1 MGVVIH
7 DIYPSSPFLYTSS
20 CPLIHYLP
28 WLGGSKSLTHQ
39 SHTGIHYPSRFAQY
53 ACCHPTEP
61 PSQSF
66 PARDGPISQLE
77 LCLSPLQQKPLQT
90 PSQIFFHGVYFKMGL
105 SSTAANWYWVPVIY
119 RSYYEMPR
127 KLLDVC
133 FNPPLGTLRWS
144 WWYKKGTSDSYDGL
158 QGPYICRH
166 FFLTFTWDLFMQLEP
181 AAHWLFLYLYSFC
194 TLLVCKDF
202 WVSVLLR
209 GLCIHF

>member
-77 LCLSPLQQKPLQT
+77 LCLSPLQHPAGEGGLHPLNFLPPQ
-90 PSQIFFHGVYFKMGL
+90 PWG
-105 SSTAANWYWVPVIY
+105 PVQVCGG
-119 RSYYEMPR
+119 RCVVTGPLRVKGGTGDGEERMESR
-127 KLLDVC
+127 KW
-133 FNPPLGTLRWS
+133 GS
-144 WWYKKGTSDSYDGL
+144 
-158 QGPYICRH
+158 
-166 FFLTFTWDLFMQLEP
+166 
-181 AAHWLFLYLYSFC
+181 
-194 TLLVCKDF
+194 
-202 WVSVLLR
+202 
-209 GLCIHF
+209 

>member
-1 MGVVIH
+1 MIFTLLLLSCIPVAALLFITFPGLVAAI
-7 DIYPSSPFLYTSS
+7 PSPTNPTQASIILHVLHNMLAVTPQNHSPQSS
-20 CPLIHYLP
+20 
-28 WLGGSKSLTHQ
+28 
-39 SHTGIHYPSRFAQY
+39 
-53 ACCHPTEP
+53 
-61 PSQSF
+61 

-166 FFLTFTWDLFMQLEP
+166 FFFFFTWFFILFYF
-181 AAHWLFLYLYSFC
+181 FL
-194 TLLVCKDF
+194 
-202 WVSVLLR
+202 
-209 GLCIHF
+209 I